1 MRGTVERMAENHFE
15 MMAIKLGEF
24 LAANCLAASFAD
36 LDTTQTVNSRDT
48 VDKLIDYLHP

>member
-15 MMAIKLGEF
+15 MMVIKLGEF

-36 LDTTQTVNSRDT
+36 LDTTQTMNSRDT

>member
-24 LAANCLAASFAD
+24 LAANCLTASFAD
-36 LDTTQTVNSRDT
+36 LDITQTMNSRE
-48 VDKLIDYLHP
+48 P